1 MCGRKCL
8 SLQVSRIKDITAK
21 LLSNILNIQ
30 NLSPDDEAV
39 DKLVSDLQVDIETRR
54 ELLQSLVEDKS
65 FIDRDFLVEQFDFT
79 QTLIKQ
85 SNKVMQ
91 IRQALLK
98 QDSTSKR
105 QINIYKSIDSNR

>member
-1 MCGRKCL
+1 L
-8 SLQVSRIKDITAK
+8 NSQVSKIKDITAK

-30 NLSPDDEAV
+30 NLTPDSDEV

-54 ELLQSLVEDKS
+54 ELLEGLLKDES
-65 FIDRDFLVEQFDFT
+65 FVDRDFLVEQFDFT
-79 QTLIKQ
+79 QSLIKQ

-91 IRQALLK
+91 VRQALLK
-98 QDSTSKR
+98 QDNTSKR